1 MITNAINAVK
11 EFNKAFKIEYSE
23 TQEANLDDSIIELR
37 YRLMQEENNEYLE
50 AARRKDLVE
59 IADALGDK
67 LYILCGTILAHGL
80 QDKIV
85 EVFNEIQKSNMSKLS
100 IDGKP
105 VIREDGK
112 ILKGPKLTK
121 ISPKKTY
128 TGVIGGF
135 LLSMIAGLVYIKYF
149 QESKHLLVLQH
160 LRSSHLLLILT
171 R

>member
-11 EFNKAFKIEYSE
+11 EFNEAFNIKYSKNP
-23 TQEANLDDSIIELR
+23 QADLDESIVELR

-50 AARRKDLVE
+50 AARNKDLVE

-85 EVFNEIQKSNMSKLS
+85 EVFDEIQRSNMSKLS
-100 IDGKP
+100 ADGSP

-112 ILKGPKLTK
+112 ILKGPNYFK
-121 ISPKKTY
+121 PN
-128 TGVIGGF
+128 
-135 LLSMIAGLVYIKYF
+135 IK
-149 QESKHLLVLQH
+149 S
-160 LRSSHLLLILT
+160 ILEK
-171 R
+171 